1 MTNDFIQSQSHIST
15 AHGPR
20 HARGLKDIHAL
31 KDKQNDS
38 GQDMDMAHDHIPQ
51 PPLPP
56 LPLPP
61 LPPLPLLPLLVV
73 PLLPLLPLLLV
84 AAAAA
89 SHSSL

>member
-1 MTNDFIQSQSHIST
+1 MTTSSHIST
-15 AHGPR
+15 AHSTYGR

-38 GQDMDMAHDHIPQ
+38 GQDIDMGHYHIPQ

-61 LPPLPLLPLLVV
+61 LPPLPLLVV
-73 PLLPLLPLLLV
+73 PLLPLLPRPLPLV